1 MQEESK
7 ALVVSTVKSMPY
19 ILADLENDH
28 LSASMCGS
36 FHEAITAMHHDKFTV
51 IVLDPQ
57 AVHVDAL
64 EFVLN
69 ARDFDAEVPIVIM
82 DKSKGTKTN
91 GVLSGLSGVFWL
103 SKGERE
109 IGKELKNIIYGKG

>member
-1 MQEESK
+1 MQEENK

-19 ILADLENDH
+19 ILNDLENDH
-28 LSASMCGS
+28 LNASMCGS
-36 FHEAITAMHHDKFTV
+36 FHEAITAMHHGKFAV

-57 AVHVDAL
+57 AVNVDAL

-82 DKSKGTKTN
+82 GKSKRTSTN
-91 GVLSGLSGVFWL
+91 GVLSHMSRVFWL
-103 SKGERE
+103 PKGERG
-109 IGKELKNIIYGKG
+109 IVKELKNIIHGK